1 MRIRKAVITAAA
13 GGQRDLPV
21 QTLIDQQGNACSVL
35 HLVIEEILRARVEE
49 IGIVVWPGDEAAYAK
64 VAGNHAGRLR
74 FIPQPQPLG
83 YGHAVHCARDFVGNE
98 PFLHLVGDH
107 IYVSAASKGCAEDLV
122 EIASQENCSVSGV
135 QITRESLLPYY
146 GAVGGERVTGKTPL
160 YRVSTVAEK
169 PSPTLAEQTLVVPG
183 LRAGHYLCFFGMH
196 VLTPTVMAILGEQI
210 ARSASERPS
219 LSSAL
224 AELAAREKYL
234 ALEQSG
240 RRFNVGTKYGMLS
253 AQIALALSGRDRYE
267 VLATLLDLVATSAA
281 DGREKDLG

>member
-1 MRIRKAVITAAA
+1 MVTAAA
-13 GGQRDLPV
+13 AGQRNLPV
-21 QTLIDQQGNACSVL
+21 QTLIDQEGNACSVL

-74 FIPQPQPLG
+74 FIPQSEPLG
-83 YGHAVHCARDFVGNE
+83 YGHAVHCAREFVGSE

-107 IYVSAASKGCAEDLV
+107 IYVSGGAKGCAEHLV
-122 EIASQENCSVSGV
+122 ELATQENCSVSGV

-146 GAVGGERVTGKTPL
+146 GAVGGERVPGKPQL
-160 YRVSTVAEK
+160 YRVATVVEK

-196 VLTPTVMAILGEQI
+196 VLTPTVMDILGSQL
-210 ARSASERPS
+210 AHSAGGKVS

-224 AELAAREKYL
+224 ADLAAREQYL
-234 ALEQSG
+234 AFEQSG
-240 RRFNVGTKYGMLS
+240 RRINVGTRYGMLS
-253 AQIALALSGRDRYE
+253 AQVALSLAGRDRYE
-267 VLATLLDLVATSAA
+267 VLATLLDLVAASTA
-281 DGREKDLG
+281 DPRERDSG